1 MIAVIDLVARLGR
14 MAIGGVRHAGS
25 MGLFAVRLAWALFPT
40 WTRPRDIVQQVYAA
54 GVLSLVIIL
63 VAGGFVGLVLG
74 LQGYNI
80 LNKFNANESL
90 GVMVALSLVREL
102 GPVVAALLFAGRA
115 GSAITAEIAL
125 MKTTEQLAAL
135 EMMAVD
141 PMRRVIGPRFWGAL
155 ISVPLLAS
163 LFSMVG
169 IIGGYLIGVVVLGV
183 DPSSFWGQIAEQM
196 DPWEDVGG
204 GALKSLAFGAVIAL
218 IAVYEGYEAEPT
230 ASGMARAT
238 TQTVVLSSL
247 AVLGLDFVMTAF
259 MFGA

>member
-1 MIAVIDLVARLGR
+1 MNSLLDPIVRLGR
-14 MAIGGVRHAGS
+14 LTIGGIRHAGS
-25 MGLFAVRLAWALFPT
+25 MALFAVALAWVLIPA
-40 WTRPRDIVQQVYAA
+40 WSRPRDIAQQVYAA

-80 LNKFNANESL
+80 LSNFNASESL

-125 MKTTEQLAAL
+125 MKTTDQLAAL

-141 PMRRVIGPRFWGAL
+141 PLRRVLAPRFWGAV
-155 ISVPLLAS
+155 ISVPLLAA
-163 LFSMVG
+163 LFSLVG
-169 IIGGYLIGVVVLGV
+169 IVGGYLIGVVVLGV
-183 DPSSFWGQIAEQM
+183 DQASYWGQIREQM
-196 DPWEDVGG
+196 EAWEDVGG
-204 GALKSLAFGAVIAL
+204 GAIKSLAFGAVIAL
-218 IAVYEGYEAEPT
+218 ISVYEGYRAEPT

>member
-1 MIAVIDLVARLGR
+1 MKRVLDAIARLGR
-14 MAIGGVRHAGS
+14 LVIGGVRHAGA
-25 MGLFAVRLAWALFPT
+25 MALFAVELAWVLIPS
-40 WTRPRDIVQQVYAA
+40 WSRPRDILQQVYAA

-80 LNKFNANESL
+80 LSNFNASESL

-141 PMRRVIGPRFWGAL
+141 P
-155 ISVPLLAS
+155 LLAA

-183 DPSSFWGQIAEQM
+183 DQASYWGQIADQM
-196 DPWEDVGG
+196 EAWDDVGG
-204 GALKSLAFGAVIAL
+204 GAIKSVAFGAVIAL
-218 IAVYEGYEAEPT
+218 IAVYEGYTAEPT

>member
-1 MIAVIDLVARLGR
+1 MSRVVDAIARLGR
-14 MAIGGVRHAGS
+14 MVIGGVRHAGS
-25 MGLFAVRLAWALFPT
+25 MALFAVELAWVLMPSWA
-40 WTRPRDIVQQVYAA
+40 RPRDIFQQVYAA
-54 GVLSLVIIL
+54 GVLSLVIII

-80 LNKFNANESL
+80 LSNFNASESL

-141 PMRRVIGPRFWGAL
+141 PLRRVIGPRFWGAM
-155 ISVPLLAS
+155 ISVPLLAA

-183 DPSSFWGQIAEQM
+183 DQASYWGQIAEQM
-196 DPWEDVGG
+196 EAWEDVGG
-204 GALKSLAFGAVIAL
+204 GAIKSLAFGAVIAL
-218 IAVYEGYEAEPT
+218 IAVYEGYRAEPT

>member
-1 MIAVIDLVARLGR
+1 MTALLDAISRLGR
-14 MAIGGVRHAGS
+14 LAIDAVAHAGS
-25 MGLFAVRLAWALFPT
+25 MALFALRLAVVLFPT
-40 WTRPRDIVQQVYAA
+40 WSRPRDVAQQVYAA

-80 LNKFNANESL
+80 LNKFNATESL

-155 ISVPLLAS
+155 ISVPLLAAM
-163 LFSMVG
+163 FSMVG

-183 DPSSFWGQIAEQM
+183 DQASFWGQIREQM
-196 DPWEDVGG
+196 DPWDDVAE

-218 IAVYEGYEAEPT
+218 ISVYEGYRAEPT

>member
-1 MIAVIDLVARLGR
+1 MNWLIDPIARLGR
-14 MAIGGVRHAGS
+14 LAIGALRHAGS
-25 MGLFAVRLAWALFPT
+25 MALFAVELAWVLVPAWL
-40 WTRPRDIVQQVYAA
+40 RPRDIAQQVYAA

-80 LNKFNANESL
+80 LSNFNASESL

-141 PMRRVIGPRFWGAL
+141 PLRRVIAPRFWGAV
-155 ISVPLLAS
+155 ISVPLLAA
-163 LFSMVG
+163 LFSLVG

-183 DPSSFWGQIAEQM
+183 DQASYWGQIGEQM
-196 DPWEDVGG
+196 EAWDDVGG
-204 GALKSLAFGAVIAL
+204 GAIKSLAFGAVIAL
-218 IAVYEGYEAEPT
+218 IAVFEGYRAEPT

>member
-196 DPWEDVGG
+196 DPWDDVGQG
-204 GALKSLAFGAVIAL
+204 VLKSIAFGAVIAL
-218 IAVYEGYEAEPT
+218 IAVFEGFEAEPT

>member
-1 MIAVIDLVARLGR
+1 MNALLDMVARLGR
-14 MAIGGVRHAGS
+14 MAMNGAAHAGS
-25 MGLFAVRLAWALFPT
+25 MTLFALRLLPVLVPT
-40 WTRPRDIVQQVYAA
+40 WARPRDIIQQIYAA

-80 LNKFNANESL
+80 LSKFNASESL

-141 PMRRVIGPRFWGAL
+141 PFRRVIGPRFWGAML
-155 ISVPLLAS
+155 SVPLLAA

-183 DPSSFWGQIAEQM
+183 DASSYWGQIAEQM
-196 DPWEDVGG
+196 DPWEDVGQG
-204 GALKSLAFGAVIAL
+204 VFKSVAFGAVIAW
-218 IAVYEGYEAEPT
+218 IAVFEGYQAEPT
-230 ASGMARAT
+230 AGGMARAT

>member
-1 MIAVIDLVARLGR
+1 MSALLDAVARLGR
-14 MAIGGVRHAGS
+14 VAMTGMAHAGA
-25 MGLFAVRLAWALFPT
+25 MALFALRLLPVLLPT
-40 WTRPRDIVQQVYAA
+40 WARPRDVIQQIYAA

-80 LNKFNANESL
+80 LNKFNASESL

-141 PMRRVIGPRFWGAL
+141 PFRRVIGPRFWGAML
-155 ISVPLLAS
+155 SVPLLAA
-163 LFSMVG
+163 LFSLVG

-183 DPSSFWGQIAEQM
+183 DASSYWGQIAEQM
-196 DPWEDVGG
+196 DPWDDVGQ
-204 GALKSLAFGAVIAL
+204 GAIKSVAFGAVIAW
-218 IAVYEGYEAEPT
+218 IAVFEGHQAEPT
-230 ASGMARAT
+230 AGGMARAT